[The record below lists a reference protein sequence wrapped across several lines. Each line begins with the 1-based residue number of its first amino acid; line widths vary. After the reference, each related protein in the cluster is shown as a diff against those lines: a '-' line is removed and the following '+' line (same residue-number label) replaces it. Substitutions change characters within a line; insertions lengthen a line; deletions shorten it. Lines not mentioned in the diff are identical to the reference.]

1 MGVPKRLTEMQ
12 QKFAHELVSNEG
24 RKYAYQC
31 AIDAGY
37 AKDRARQTAWELQNP
52 KMHPLVVK
60 YIGEIRE
67 EYQKKY
73 AVTFERHISELGKI
87 RQDALK
93 KGAWSAAVNAEVARG
108 KAAGLYIEQKII
120 RTGKLDDLSEEELE
134 KRMKEIIDQYAPI
147 LEGKVDV
154 GDVKKKQKQ
163 LRLKNAVQLKNSTSQ
178 QKGLRP
184 LNKLNTSDMEV
195 TSNEELKIKQKALK
209 EEKSPTKNKPGT
221 FHKEAASNSASSSS
235 SHTTKE

>member
-1 MGVPKRLTEMQ
+1 MGAPKRLTEMQ
-12 QKFAHELVSNEG
+12 KKFAHELVSNEG

-37 AKDRARQTAWELQNP
+37 AKDRSRQTSYELQNP
-52 KMHPLVVK
+52 KHHPLVVK

-73 AVTFERHISELGKI
+73 AVRFDRHITELGKI
-87 RQDALK
+87 RQDALA

-154 GDVKKKQKQ
+154 ADVKKKQKQ
-163 LRLKNAVQLKNSTSQ
+163 LRLNGKSLRQLKTINEESKSESKSQQQKKLPLPQQKSDQDSTS
-178 QKGLRP
+178 
-184 LNKLNTSDMEV
+184 
-195 TSNEELKIKQKALK
+195 
-209 EEKSPTKNKPGT
+209 
-221 FHKEAASNSASSSS
+221 
-235 SHTTKE
+235 

>member
-12 QKFAHELVSNEG
+12 KKFAHELVSNEG

-31 AIDAGY
+31 AIDSGY
-37 AKDRARQTAWELQNP
+37 AQDRSRQTAYELQSP
-52 KMHPLVVK
+52 KYHPLVVK

-73 AVTFERHISELGKI
+73 AVTFERHITELAKI
-87 RQDALK
+87 RIDALK

-108 KAAGLYIEQKII
+108 KAAGLYVEQKII

-154 GDVKKKQKQ
+154 ADVKKKQKQ
-163 LRLKNAVQLKNSTSQ
+163 LRLNGNSKLQTLQPLKKVQ
-178 QKGLRP
+178 P
-184 LNKLNTSDMEV
+184 I
-195 TSNEELKIKQKALK
+195 EES
-209 EEKSPTKNKPGT
+209 KSKDKD
-221 FHKEAASNSASSSS
+221 K
-235 SHTTKE
+235 

>member
-1 MGVPKRLTEMQ
+1 MGLPKRLTEMQ
-12 QKFAHELVSNEG
+12 KKFAHELVSNEG
-24 RKYAYQC
+24 RKYGYQC

-147 LEGKVDV
+147 LEGKVEPA
-154 GDVKKKQKQ
+154 DVKKLQRDI
-163 LRLKNAVQLKNSTSQ
+163 RLNEAKSKNSKPQ
-178 QKGLRP
+178 QTKLRP
-184 LNKLNTSDMEV
+184 LRKLETSDKEA
-195 TSNEELKIKQKALK
+195 TSN
-209 EEKSPTKNKPGT
+209 ST
-221 FHKEAASNSASSSS
+221 SSSS
-235 SHTTKE
+235 SHTTEE

>member
-37 AKDRARQTAWELQNP
+37 AKDRARQTSWELQHP
-52 KMHPLVVK
+52 KHHPLVVK
-60 YIGEIRE
+60 YIGEIRA

-87 RQDALK
+87 RIDALK
-93 KGAWSAAVNAEVARG
+93 KGAWAAAVNAEVARG
-108 KAAGLYIEQKII
+108 KAAGLYVEQKII

-154 GDVKKKQKQ
+154 ADVKKKQKQ
-163 LRLKNAVQLKNSTSQ
+163 LRLNGKIKSQPLQPLKKVKSTEESQSEDKNKLIEPQSSPQKIDDQDSTS
-178 QKGLRP
+178 
-184 LNKLNTSDMEV
+184 
-195 TSNEELKIKQKALK
+195 
-209 EEKSPTKNKPGT
+209 
-221 FHKEAASNSASSSS
+221 
-235 SHTTKE
+235 